1 MNCQPRASPWVFG
14 WMKIRPERAKA
25 LGISGIS
32 TKESWWIARDAN
44 GKPLSQTDLIIER
57 ADHTVNLCEIK
68 FYGTIFKIDKK
79 YDSMIKTTI
88 RCEEKGIDLLKLANK
103 TFHLEMKYV

>member
-1 MNCQPRASPWVFG
+1 M
-14 WMKIRPERAKA
+14 
-25 LGISGIS
+25 
-32 TKESWWIARDAN
+32 
-44 GKPLSQTDLIIER
+44 
-57 ADHTVNLCEIK
+57 NLCEIK